1 MAISVLSGSPQAATP
16 VYNKMLFKVSGS
28 LTSATNYRY
37 VCDVKNAAGT
47 TTLARLKC
55 DKLPTTNYGFF
66 DVSRVVETLI
76 APQAPDTGE
85 RGLFYD
91 HSGFYSGYRL
101 TFMEEY
107 GSTPV
112 VQTGTTTN
120 VTGNIAFAGNLEQ
133 LEYTNWVKTVG
144 ANQLYPFYF
153 NANASNIRAL
163 TTTADATT
171 FVTSG
176 FVQADVAKALK
187 NTLNVV
193 TPNQAGWLAI
203 ASPIGVV
210 GNYWTQCRI
219 QYWNADGSNIRNYYI
234 NNTTTSGTT
243 NNIVRFPTG
252 PQNIKT
258 ILSGQTSDN
267 FAGSYLFPTQEGA
280 GYSVRF
286 EENNVSGTVSEA
298 VFYRIGPCE
307 RFNSIPVHFINK
319 YGGIDSYAFT
329 LKNRKRANVER
340 DTFGYNSDVYG
351 TLNYDKVWAGSFD
364 YVYALNSDWLTD
376 AESEW
381 LIELVRSSQVWLEIN
396 GELVEGIVNANQYQ
410 FVTRR
415 NDQLQQLQIE
425 IAVAYKN
432 NIL

>member
-37 VCDVKNAAGT
+37 VCDVKDAAGT

-76 APQAPDTGE
+76 APQAPQIGE

-91 HSGFYSGYRL
+91 HAGFYSGYRL

-144 ANQLYPFYF
+144 AGQLYPFYF
-153 NANASNIRAL
+153 NATPSSIRAL
-163 TTTADATT
+163 TTTADATE

-187 NTLNVV
+187 DTLNVV

-203 ASPIGVV
+203 ASPIG
-210 GNYWTQCRI
+210 NYWTECRI
-219 QYWNADGSNIRNYYI
+219 QYWNANGSSIRNYYI

-243 NNIVRFPTG
+243 NNIVRFATG
-252 PQNIKT
+252 PRNIEA
-258 ILSGQTSDN
+258 ILASQTSDN
-267 FAGSYLFPTQEGA
+267 QAGTYLFPTQEGA
-280 GYSVRF
+280 GYSVHF
-286 EENNVSGTVSEA
+286 EKAGQMSNP
-298 VFYRIGPCE
+298 VFYRIGPCQ
-307 RFNSIPVHFINK
+307 RFNAQPVHFVNK
-319 YGGIDSYAFT
+319 YGGIDSYTFT
-329 LKNRKRANVER
+329 LKNRKRANIER
-340 DTFGYNSDVYG
+340 DTFGYNSDVYA
-351 TLNYDKVWAGSFD
+351 TLTYDKVWAGSFD
-364 YVYALNSDWLTD
+364 YLYALNSDWLTD

-381 LIELVRSSQVWLEIN
+381 LIELVRSSQVWLEID
-396 GELVEGIVNANQYQ
+396 GQLVEGIVNANQYQ

>member
-28 LTSATNYRY
+28 LTSGTNYRY
-37 VCDVKNAAGT
+37 VCDVKDAAGT

-76 APQAPDTGE
+76 APQAPQIAE
-85 RGLFYD
+85 RAFYD
-91 HSGFYSGYRL
+91 HAGFYSGYRL

-153 NANASNIRAL
+153 NATPSSIRAL
-163 TTTADATT
+163 TTTADATE

-187 NTLNVV
+187 DTLNVV

-203 ASPIGVV
+203 ASPIG
-210 GNYWTQCRI
+210 NYWTECRI
-219 QYWNADGSNIRNYYI
+219 QYWNADGTLIRNYYV

-243 NNIVRFPTG
+243 NNIVRFAAG
-252 PQNIKT
+252 SRNIKA
-258 ILSGQTSDN
+258 ILNGQASDN
-267 FAGSYLFPTQEGA
+267 QAGSYLFPTQDGA
-280 GYSVRF
+280 GYSVHF
-286 EENNVSGTVSEA
+286 EAAGQMSNP
-298 VFYRIGPCE
+298 VFYRIGPCQ
-307 RFNSIPVHFINK
+307 RFNPIPVHFINK
-319 YGGIDSYAFT
+319 YGGIDSYTFT
-329 LKNRKRANVER
+329 LKNRKRANVQR
-340 DTFGYNSDVYG
+340 DTFGYNSDVYA
-351 TLNYDKVWAGSFD
+351 TLTYDKVWAGSFD

-376 AESEW
+376 AESDW
-381 LIELVRSSQVWLEIN
+381 LIELVRSGQVWLELD
-396 GELVEGIVNANQYQ
+396 GQLVEAVVNANSYQ